1 MCACAWLCRHLC
13 SRHPLTPSPTPAAC
27 PAACPS
33 AGISAAD
40 RAATIRA
47 LADPAAS
54 AADFRRP
61 GHIFPLRYRQGGVI
75 TRPGH
80 TEAAVDLARLSGSA
94 PAGVLCEIVN
104 RADGSMARTPQL
116 LAFAQEHGLKCIT
129 IADMI
134 RYRLRHEQLLQQVA
148 SAQLDTRY
156 GTFRALCFR
165 SLVDGAEHVALVA
178 GDVVAAQQQQQ
189 QQGGGVLARVQQQ
202 RRLIDV
208 FGSLHCGQGPFLDQA
223 LQAIAAEGTGV
234 VLYVAAHQADGTCSS
249 SLAAELQEY
258 AAAQEECSIPSSS
271 SGSSSGSSAASSSS
285 GSDGWVSSNR
295 AGPSSSLSP
304 DLRDTAAAAHMLRHL
319 GVTKVRLMSEDESEA
334 QRLRCCG
341 VEVVGL
347 PVAGG
352 SSGGSLLQQQQQLQ
366 AMLGSSH
373 LGNGSSTAAAASGAV
388 RAGL

>member
-1 MCACAWLCRHLC
+1 MHGA
-13 SRHPLTPSPTPAAC
+13 
-27 PAACPS
+27 

-47 LADPAAS
+47 LADPVS
-54 AADFRRP
+54 TAADFRRP

-148 SAQLDTRY
+148 TAQLDTRY
-156 GTFRALCFR
+156 GTFRAHCFK

-178 GDVVAAQQQQQ
+178 GDVAAQQQQQ
-189 QQGGGVLARVQQQ
+189 QQAGVLARVQQQ

-223 LQAIAAEGTGV
+223 LQAIAAEGAGV

-271 SGSSSGSSAASSSS
+271 SSGSSAASSS

-341 VEVVGL
+341 VDVDVVGL
-347 PVAGG
+347 PAAGG
-352 SSGGSLLQQQQQLQ
+352 SSGSLLQQQQQQLQ
-366 AMLGSSH
+366 AMLGSH
-373 LGNGSSTAAAASGAV
+373 LGNGSSAAAAASGAV
-388 RAGL
+388 GAGL